1 MFSPMSVIHEMMED
15 GDYSYVDDFREVAS
29 KINNDERF
37 TTDDERAKEFNR
49 RTGVNWY
56 HRFKHDGT
64 RHIG

>member
-1 MFSPMSVIHEMMED
+1 MSVIHEMMED
-15 GDYSYVDDFREVAS
+15 GDYSYVDDFRKVAS

-37 TTDDERAKEFNR
+37 TTDDERKKEFSR

-56 HRFKHDGT
+56 HRFKPNGT